1 MNTPDQ
7 QDATNPSNVLYYAPR
22 RLRERASALRT
33 TQLDNKHVF
42 EAPDAPTLKPQ
53 AWPTDPFPE
62 ALQVPEPVAMEDVQL
77 LRQRARK
84 KEVLAPIFRFVGVAS
99 LGALV
104 AFTYVMIFTE
114 VPDQK
119 TVDGSADQT
128 AKIATEYAD
137 ADSSDIKITG
147 SHSDDTITL
156 KKTSSETEPTANT
169 SAVPQAAPSISP
181 ETTGSREPA
190 APITPEQNA
199 ALFQQYLQW
208 QDKLAQA
215 QQQEAAQR
223 NVPATQD
230 PPRRKRKGRK
240 RQVDPDE

>member
-33 TQLDNKHVF
+33 TQLDNKNVF
-42 EAPDAPTLKPQ
+42 EAPDVPTLEPQ
-53 AWPTDPFPE
+53 AWPTDPFPD
-62 ALQVPEPVAMEDVQL
+62 ALHVPEPVAMEDVQL

-119 TVDGSADQT
+119 TVDSSAGQT
-128 AKIATEYAD
+128 AKIATEHAD
-137 ADSSDIKITG
+137 AKSSDVKVTETNYG
-147 SHSDDTITL
+147 DAITL
-156 KKTSSETEPTANT
+156 
-169 SAVPQAAPSISP
+169 
-181 ETTGSREPA
+181 
-190 APITPEQNA
+190 
-199 ALFQQYLQW
+199 
-208 QDKLAQA
+208 
-215 QQQEAAQR
+215 
-223 NVPATQD
+223 
-230 PPRRKRKGRK
+230 RKS
-240 RQVDPDE
+240 

>member
-22 RLRERASALRT
+22 HLRERVSALRT
-33 TQLDNKHVF
+33 TRLDNKNIF
-42 EAPDAPTLKPQ
+42 ETSDAPALEPQ

-62 ALQVPEPVAMEDVQL
+62 ALQVPEPVGMEDVEV

-104 AFTYVMIFTE
+104 AFTYVIFTE

-119 TVDGSADQT
+119 TVDSPAGQSAKAITDH
-128 AKIATEYAD
+128 AD
-137 ADSSDIKITG
+137 ANSSDIKITE
-147 SHSDDTITL
+147 SNSDDAITL
-156 KKTSSETEPTANT
+156 RKPSSDTDSTAET
-169 SAVPQAAPSISP
+169 SATPQAASSP
-181 ETTGSREPA
+181 TSETTGSREPA

-215 QQQEAAQR
+215 QRQETAQR
-223 NVPATQD
+223 NVPAAQD
-230 PPRRKRKGRK
+230 PPKRKRKGRK

>member
-1 MNTPDQ
+1 
-7 QDATNPSNVLYYAPR
+7 
-22 RLRERASALRT
+22 
-33 TQLDNKHVF
+33 
-42 EAPDAPTLKPQ
+42 
-53 AWPTDPFPE
+53 
-62 ALQVPEPVAMEDVQL
+62 MEDVEV

-104 AFTYVMIFTE
+104 AFTYVIFTE

-119 TVDGSADQT
+119 TVDSSADQT
-128 AKIATEYAD
+128 AKIATEHAD

-147 SHSDDTITL
+147 PNSDDTITL
-156 KKTSSETEPTANT
+156 KKSSSDTESTDDT
-169 SAVPQAAPSISP
+169 SAVPQTAPSVAP

-215 QQQEAAQR
+215 QRQEAAQR